1 MIPGFRLPAQI
12 KDSRKE
18 WKRRAAVSA
27 DSAKQI
33 AAKYDALEKKYQ
45 DAICDIRKCIE
56 AYESKPIWIFFNRRV
71 MSILRKY
78 KA

>member
-1 MIPGFRLPAQI
+1 MNGFRVYPKIQ
-12 KDSRKE
+12 DSRKE
-18 WKRRAAVSA
+18 WKRRAATAA

-45 DAICDIRKCIE
+45 EAICDIRKCIE
-56 AYESKPIWIFFNRRV
+56 AYDSKPIWVFFNRRV